1 MNTINDKYGLSVEVA
16 YDVNNIKSEFEKA
29 VQQAKKKKMLESE
42 NRNIIYDSDSMIVEK
57 PSVEEFYLVHIY

>member
-29 VQQAKKKKMLESE
+29 VQQAKKKMLESE